1 MLIKKNQKVLMIG
14 DSVTDCNRRDQNS
27 AYLGHAYPHIV
38 ASKFYLEHPDM
49 DVEVINKGISGD
61 TSKMLLDRWQVDVV
75 DMKPDILTILIGIN
89 DVWRHYDTP
98 DVTRRVSKE
107 DYIKNMRFMI
117 ESMIDKTKK
126 IIILSPFYLE
136 ENMSKPMKAQAH
148 DYIVALRALVKEYDV
163 LFIDLQK
170 EFEKL
175 MKKYTYDQLTFKTDK
190 IHPTMFGQYV
200 IATLIYD
207 TLTK

>member
-1 MLIKKNQKVLMIG
+1 
-14 DSVTDCNRRDQNS
+14 
-27 AYLGHAYPHIV
+27 
-38 ASKFYLEHPDM
+38 
-49 DVEVINKGISGD
+49 
-61 TSKMLLDRWQVDVV
+61 
-75 DMKPDILTILIGIN
+75 
-89 DVWRHYDTP
+89 
-98 DVTRRVSKE
+98 
-107 DYIKNMRFMI
+107 
-117 ESMIDKTKK
+117 
-126 IIILSPFYLE
+126 
-136 ENMSKPMKAQAH
+136 MSKPMKAQAH